1 MVVEKDK
8 IVSIQYQATD
18 ETGTVVDSNAG
29 MEPLEY
35 LHGYGNI
42 LKGLEDAL
50 IGSTITEEKK
60 ITLTADQAYGE
71 FDPELI
77 IEVDR
82 DQFHEESEELQLGS
96 LVQSSEG
103 HELMITDI
111 DGDKIILDGN
121 HPLAGRTLHYSVTI
135 MNIRDASPEELSH
148 KHTHSHDHQ
157 CDGSGSCGC
166 H

>member
-1 MVVEKDK
+1 MIVEKDR
-8 IVSIQYQATD
+8 IVSIQYQAID
-18 ETGTVVDSNAG
+18 ETGAVVDTNAG

-42 LKGLEDAL
+42 LKGLEEAL
-50 IGSTITEEKK
+50 TGLQISEEKK
-60 ITLTADQAYGE
+60 ITLTADQAYGQ

-103 HELMITDI
+103 QELMITDI
-111 DGDKIILDGN
+111 DGDKVILDGN
-121 HPLAGRTLHYSVTI
+121 HPLAGRTLQYSVTI
-135 MNIRDASPEELSH
+135 MNIRQPSPEELSH
-148 KHTHSHDHQ
+148 GHAHDQ
-157 CDGSGSCGC
+157 DQNCDGSGNCGC